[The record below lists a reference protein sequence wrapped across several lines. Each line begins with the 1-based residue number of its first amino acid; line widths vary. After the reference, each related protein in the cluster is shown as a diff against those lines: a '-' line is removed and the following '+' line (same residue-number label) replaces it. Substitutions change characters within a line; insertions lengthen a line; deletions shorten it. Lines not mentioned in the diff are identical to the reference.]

1 MVAAAKQE
9 AAAILA
15 EARATAEKMTT
26 GTQAARDEL
35 LPERDSMT
43 EQAALIRSAAKQ
55 QVETLRGGTAARGRL
70 DREHARTVR
79 VVLVESALAQLE
91 QPLHGE
97 VGLVDDLTSRLSNA
111 TD

>member
-15 EARATAEKMTT
+15 EARATAEKMTVEA
-26 GTQAARDEL
+26 QAARDEL
-35 LPERDSMT
+35 LPERDSMI
-43 EQAALIRSAAKQ
+43 EQAALIRSAA
-55 QVETLRGGTAARGRL
+55 EAGRDAAGGTAARARL
-70 DREHARTVR
+70 DREHAQTVR

>member
-1 MVAAAKQE
+1 MVAAAKHE

-15 EARATAEKMTT
+15 EARATAEKMTVEA
-26 GTQAARDEL
+26 QAARDEL
-35 LPERDSMT
+35 LPERDSMI
-43 EQAALIRSAAKQ
+43 EQAALIRSAAG
-55 QVETLRGGTAARGRL
+55 QVETLREEQQRL
-70 DREHARTVR
+70 DREHAQTVR

>member
-15 EARATAEKMTT
+15 EARVTAET
-26 GTQAARDEL
+26 GRF
-35 LPERDSMT
+35 
-43 EQAALIRSAAKQ
+43 
-55 QVETLRGGTAARGRL
+55 